1 MEYMFLSKNVSIKK
15 VSETPSWG
23 VFEVSGL
30 YAGYGVTLGNAFRR
44 VLLSSLP
51 GAAITQVK
59 VKGVKHEFSTIPD
72 VLEDVVDVTLN
83 LKKIRFSFYADEPQ
97 ILTLKHKGA
106 GAVTAS
112 AIKANSQVEIVN
124 PDCHIATLTSKSA
137 ELDLELTVEKGL
149 GYSPAETRK
158 IEKLPIGS
166 IAIDAI
172 FSPVTMVNFEVENMR
187 VGDRTDYNKL
197 RLVIETDSTL
207 MPGRALHKAAN
218 ILRDHVS
225 VISEIEQDEN
235 EAKKHSLD
243 EEGDSDLKEKKSR
256 KTKVSKK

>member
-15 VSETPSWG
+15 VSETPSRG

-30 YAGYGVTLGNAFRR
+30 YAGYGVTLGNALRR

-59 VKGVKHEFSTIPD
+59 IKGVKHEFSTISD
-72 VLEDVVDVTLN
+72 VLEDVVDITLN
-83 LKKIRFSFYADEPQ
+83 LKKVRFVFFADEPQ
-97 ILTLKHKGA
+97 VLTLKHKGT
-106 GAVTAS
+106 GAVTADS
-112 AIKANSQVEIVN
+112 IKGNSQVEVVN

-137 ELDLELTVEKGL
+137 ELEMELTVEKGL

-158 IEKLPIGS
+158 SEKLPIGA

-197 RLVIETDSTL
+197 RLIIETDSTL

-218 ILRDHVS
+218 ILRDHVAI
-225 VISEIEQDEN
+225 ISDIEPN
-235 EAKKHSLD
+235 EADVKKRSSEETP
-243 EEGDSDLKEKKSR
+243 EEGGKEKKAK
-256 KTKVSKK
+256 KTKVAKK